1 MENTRLLHSELCELL
16 IIYGLMLLSLFT
28 FNFINM
34 LLCFHFGVI
43 SGSLAVRFT
52 TKSVWQKITLLT
64 LQVQSVTFLMSIII
78 SVSIINDKVPNY
90 RLKIISYL
98 RLYRVSNLHLDIK
111 RQIKMFMNQIL
122 ACDADQISA
131 FGFFDINLNLV
142 TSILVLLISGMITLI
157 QMQNHPIIL
166 KFNNNTQ
173 PRLPSY
179 KIV

>member
-16 IIYGLMLLSLFT
+16 IMFTRSYGLMLLSLFT

-90 RLKIISYL
+90 VIYLAYHHFFIKYTLKLFI
-98 RLYRVSNLHLDIK
+98 
-111 RQIKMFMNQIL
+111 F
-122 ACDADQISA
+122 
-131 FGFFDINLNLV
+131 
-142 TSILVLLISGMITLI
+142 
-157 QMQNHPIIL
+157 
-166 KFNNNTQ
+166 
-173 PRLPSY
+173 
-179 KIV
+179 